1 MYLFVYKSINTNY
14 PFSRTSRG
22 EGSKEARFQCGYCDK
37 SFATPSKVKRHI
49 LTHTGEKPFVCQFC
63 QRGFSQKVHMMEH
76 ISKHH
81 ADESLKA
88 QQEAA
93 AAAAAQAA
101 AAQAAAP
108 APLIKTLPSNKTLYA
123 TQTIATTPLISNT
136 PNQPQ
141 IRLQPAA
148 PQTIVATQPSN
159 TVVSYARAPL
169 PPSAIVSA
177 VPVTAITTAV
187 SSLPAQIVAA
197 QPSQTFTTA
206 RQHQQTQSQTLT
218 AALADTTGAVQIP
231 LAGNSYIVAEFSMP
245 DSNMSTSPPAHHQSH
260 HQVVDTTNSHIISG
274 SKSPD
279 IMAIPMTQ
287 HQLTAE
293 FGGGG
298 SPSSSLTKPGEGPF
312 LSQAAAGSYQV
323 VQSSDKPFPCTH
335 CSADFIRQSNLSVH
349 MMKVHGEAVEIR
361 THQCAYCDKRFRYPN
376 KKRLH
381 EMTHTGEKPNI
392 CQFCSLGFFKKSRLK
407 CHLTKV
413 HGIPEDDLNSPN
425 SQYLQNPSSTTNP
438 THTVMKSVTLN
449 NSTINLVGS
458 NNGTQ
463 TISAGGDHFCQY
475 CQKPFSNR
483 ADLLLHERQE
493 AMEFEQLHDM
503 FEDGELTGF
512 EVGNSQT
519 DIIQNALLT
528 AGIENGLGSPSVTDS
543 DSVVTISE
551 ADIDSFS
558 IGFIPDGNW
567 TSEVSTNLP
576 TSNTPGDPFS
586 PAGLQPLDLN
596 INTSDGHT
604 VVCSSTA
611 TSANDLA
618 ISGAIYTTSDYKT
631 GKYFY
636 SQIFSK
642 SSYL

>member
-1 MYLFVYKSINTNY
+1 
-14 PFSRTSRG
+14 
-22 EGSKEARFQCGYCDK
+22 
-37 SFATPSKVKRHI
+37 
-49 LTHTGEKPFVCQFC
+49 
-63 QRGFSQKVHMMEH
+63 MMEH

-93 AAAAAQAA
+93 ASAAAQAA

-136 PNQPQ
+136 PSQPQ
-141 IRLQPAA
+141 IRLQPA
-148 PQTIVATQPSN
+148 PQQT
-159 TVVSYARAPL
+159 
-169 PPSAIVSA
+169 
-177 VPVTAITTAV
+177 
-187 SSLPAQIVAA
+187 IVAA
-197 QPSQTFTTA
+197 QPSHIVSMAQP
-206 RQHQQTQSQTLT
+206 LT
-218 AALADTTGAVQIP
+218 AIPSISHAAVPVSAVSATSLVTSMAGPRQTICNAAQVMADTTGAVQIP
-231 LAGNSYIVAEFSMP
+231 MSNSYIVAEFSVP
-245 DSNMSTSPPAHHQSH
+245 DSNMSTSPPMSTHHTTLSTH
-260 HQVVDTTNSHIISG
+260 HQVVDTTDSIDDKG
-274 SKSPD
+274 E

-287 HQLTAE
+287 QQLTAE
-293 FGGGG
+293 FGGG
-298 SPSSSLTKPGEGPF
+298 PISSLTKPGEGPF
-312 LSQAAAGSYQV
+312 LSQAAASSFQLA
-323 VQSSDKPFPCTH
+323 QSSDKPFPCPH
-335 CSADFIRQSNLSVH
+335 CNADFIRQSNLSVH

-392 CQFCSLGFFKKSRLK
+392 CQICSLGFFKKSRLK

-413 HGIPEDDLNSPN
+413 HGIPEEEINP
-425 SQYLQNPSSTTNP
+425 QFLQNPSSTTNP
-438 THTVMKSVTLN
+438 THTIMKSVTLN
-449 NSTINLVGS
+449 SGS
-458 NNGTQ
+458 ISLGSATQ
-463 TISAGGDHFCQY
+463 PTLAAISNAGGGGEHFCQY

-586 PAGLQPLDLN
+586 PGLQPLDLN
-596 INTSDGHT
+596 ITGSSETGHA
-604 VVCSSTA
+604 VVQSSTGS
-611 TSANDLA
+611 SANDLA
-618 ISGAIYTTSDYKT
+618 ISGAIYTTSDSFQNIKT
-631 GKYFY
+631 GKFF
-636 SQIFSK
+636 SIFVK
-642 SSYL
+642 F